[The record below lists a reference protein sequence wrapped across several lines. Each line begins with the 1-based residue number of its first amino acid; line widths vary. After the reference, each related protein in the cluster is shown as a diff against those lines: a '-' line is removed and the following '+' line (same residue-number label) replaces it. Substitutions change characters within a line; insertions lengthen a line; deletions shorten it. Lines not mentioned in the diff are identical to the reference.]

1 MKNFNRIFITV
12 ILVFILITA
21 VADLM
26 LVKYSKKD
34 TGREYRIEIERLANS
49 GDFDNISS
57 YKYVTNVTE
66 ITDPTDT
73 SFYTGN
79 SDYILAVSNGKLYRF
94 DYKKALYDPKGL
106 IIIIDLIMAGSLL
119 FVLAILFYL
128 RIKIL
133 MPFNRLTEVPEELA
147 KGNLTVP
154 IKEEKNKYFGRFV
167 WGLDLLREQLEDK
180 KKADLEFEKQ
190 KKTLLLSLSHD
201 IKTPLS
207 AIKLSAKAIE
217 RGLYKD
223 PGKQAEIANG
233 INKQA
238 DEIEEYISHIIT
250 ASRDDFLNLEV
261 NNSEFYLDE
270 IIGSIRDYYRDRLKI
285 DRTDFMID
293 EHRDC
298 LLKGDRD
305 RSVEVL
311 QNIMENAI
319 KYGDGKEIHI
329 SFDAEED
336 CRLISISNTG
346 EKIPED
352 ELHHIFDSFYRG
364 SNSTKKTGSGL
375 GLYICRKL
383 MKEMD
388 GDVFAAEGEDRFT
401 VTVVFRKG

>member
-1 MKNFNRIFITV
+1 
-12 ILVFILITA
+12 
-21 VADLM
+21 
-26 LVKYSKKD
+26 
-34 TGREYRIEIERLANS
+34 
-49 GDFDNISS
+49 
-57 YKYVTNVTE
+57 
-66 ITDPTDT
+66 
-73 SFYTGN
+73 
-79 SDYILAVSNGKLYRF
+79 
-94 DYKKALYDPKGL
+94 
-106 IIIIDLIMAGSLL
+106 MAGSLL
-119 FVLAILFYL
+119 FVLAILFYI
-128 RIKIL
+128 RAKIL
-133 MPFNRLTEVPEELA
+133 MPFNRLTEIPEELA

-223 PGKQAEIANG
+223 PEKQTEIAKG

-285 DRTDFMID
+285 DRTAFVID
-293 EHRDC
+293 EYTDC

-305 RSVEVL
+305 RAVEVL
-311 QNIMENAI
+311 QNIMENAL

-336 CRLISISNTG
+336 CRLVSISNTG
-346 EKIPED
+346 ERIPED

-364 SNSTKKTGSGL
+364 SNSTKKAGSGL

-388 GDVFAAEGEDRFT
+388 GDVFAAEGVDRFT

>member
-26 LVKYSKKD
+26 LVRYSKKD

-49 GDFDNISS
+49 GDFGNISS
-57 YKYVTNVTE
+57 CKYVTNVTE

-73 SFYTGN
+73 AFYTGN
-79 SDYILAVSNGKLYRF
+79 NDYIMAVSNGKLYRF
-94 DYKKALYDPKGL
+94 DYKKNLYDPKGL
-106 IIIIDLIMAGSLL
+106 IIIIDLIMAGALL
-119 FVLAILFYL
+119 FVLAILFYIRL
-128 RIKIL
+128 KIL
-133 MPFNRLTEVPEELA
+133 MPFNRLTEIPEELA

-223 PGKQAEIANG
+223 PEKQTEIAKG

-285 DRTDFMID
+285 DRTAFIID
-293 EHRDC
+293 EYTDC

-305 RSVEVL
+305 RAVEVL
-311 QNIMENAI
+311 QNIMENAL

-336 CRLISISNTG
+336 CRLVSISNTG

-352 ELHHIFDSFYRG
+352 ELHHIFNSFYRG
-364 SNSTKKTGSGL
+364 SNSTKKAGSGL

-388 GDVFAAEGEDRFT
+388 GDVFAAEGVDRFT